1 MKKLQK
7 IILIISIVI
16 LSIVAVFFVINKNVF
31 AAKKN
36 YNTHEKKLEKLIIS
50 DYSIDQ
56 SYTNLVNT
64 CKDYMNEY
72 KKSIDEKNMLNI
84 NKIDKSLEEKEKS
97 LEKYDESII
106 TDLSNDLN
114 DLQNTKSLYPY
125 ETKKI
130 DDIESKVNNLIKS
143 GDYNS
148 AYKKCS
154 SILFSF
160 RKISDL
166 GNFGNLQY
174 DFSEFPKVKLYLDS
188 TKLEEIL
195 GYSINGTKFKIIEKI
210 GDNYEEVKINEFGTT
225 SQYGGVN
232 IDLLADVSASMNPYF
247 NDVKTATTNFVQNVD
262 MTKNKVGLMSFSD
275 SVNRIYDFTND
286 QNAIINGINLLQLQ
300 NMTSLYDALVVSLS
314 DINTQ
319 SGAKCIVAFTD
330 GHDNKSYY
338 NYNDVLNLA
347 KPYNIPIY
355 IIGIGELSPEYEE
368 ILTNISEVTNA
379 YYININES
387 NIQQEMS
394 QIYGEISK
402 LQNTLYYIDYTDK
415 NKNKS
420 EKRELYLEYNDGNTI
435 IRNKIKDTVE
445 IPKDKAVEIPNNELD
460 KDGKIAAV
468 ASFIRESNIKYFESM
483 NKRDISLVK
492 DFYDESES
500 GQKLLLEA
508 QSNLNKYT
516 KENTTLEF
524 FNYSIKKVEIVN
536 NNTYK
541 VSYSQEYKDSTP
553 NREPIYYHASAT
565 DTVIEKNG
573 RFYIT
578 EFDGPKPKR
587 LDSAEFK
594 LND

>member
-1 MKKLQK
+1 MKKSQK
-7 IILIISIVI
+7 IILIISILI

-64 CKDYMNEY
+64 CKDYMKEY

-130 DDIESKVNNLIKS
+130 DDVESKVNNLIKS

-166 GNFGNLQY
+166 SNFGNLQY

-225 SQYGGVN
+225 SQDGRVN

-286 QNAIINGINLLQLQ
+286 ENSIINGINLLQLQ

-347 KPYNIPIY
+347 KLYNIPIY
-355 IIGIGELSPEYEE
+355 LIGIGELSPEYEE
-368 ILTNISEVTNA
+368 ILTNISKITNA
-379 YYININES
+379 YYRNINES

-394 QIYGEISK
+394 QIYGDISK
-402 LQNTLYYIDYTDK
+402 RQDTLYYIDYTDK

-435 IRNKIKDTVE
+435 IRNKIEYPE
-445 IPKDKAVEIPNNELD
+445 IPEDKAVEIPNNELD

-500 GQKLLLEA
+500 GQQLLA
-508 QSNLNKYT
+508 QVQSNIDKDRRENK
-516 KENTTLEF
+516 TLEF
-524 FNYSIKKVEIVN
+524 FDYSIDKVEVVD

-541 VSYSQEYKDSTP
+541 VSYSQKYKVSSPNSTEYLK
-553 NREPIYYHASAT
+553 ALGT

-578 EFDGPKPKR
+578 KFDGPKPEPLKNVT
-587 LDSAEFK
+587 FQ

>member
-64 CKDYMNEY
+64 CKDYMKEY

-166 GNFGNLQY
+166 SNFGNLQY

-225 SQYGGVN
+225 SQDGGVN

-286 QNAIINGINLLQLQ
+286 QNSIINGINLLQLQ
-300 NMTSLYDALVVSLS
+300 NMTSLYDAFVVSLS

-347 KPYNIPIY
+347 KLYNIPIY
-355 IIGIGELSPEYEE
+355 LIGIGELSPEYEE
-368 ILTNISEVTNA
+368 ILTNISKITNA

-394 QIYGEISK
+394 QIYGDISK
-402 LQNTLYYIDYTDK
+402 RQNTLYYIDYTDK

-435 IRNKIKDTVE
+435 IRNKIEYPE
-445 IPKDKAVEIPNNELD
+445 IPEDKVVEIPNNNLYEN
-460 KDGKIAAV
+460 GKIASV

-492 DFYDESES
+492 NFYDESES

-541 VSYSQEYKDSTP
+541 VSYSQEYKKSNP
-553 NREPIYYHASAT
+553 NMAPIYYHASAT

-578 EFDGPKPKR
+578 EFDGPEPQK
-587 LDSAEFK
+587 LDSAKFK

>member
-64 CKDYMNEY
+64 CKDYMKEY

-166 GNFGNLQY
+166 SNFGNLQY

-225 SQYGGVN
+225 SQDGRVN
-232 IDLLADVSASMNPYF
+232 IDLLADISASMNPYF

-262 MTKNKVGLMSFSD
+262 MTKNKVGLMSFGD
-275 SVNRIYDFTND
+275 SANRIYDFTND
-286 QNAIINGINLLQLQ
+286 QNAILNGINSLQLQ
-300 NMTSLYDALVVSLS
+300 NMTCLYDALSISLS
-314 DINTQ
+314 NINTQ

-330 GHDNKSYY
+330 GYDTKSYY
-338 NYNDVLNLA
+338 NYNSVLDLA
-347 KPYNIPIY
+347 KSYNIPIY
-355 IIGIGELSPEYEE
+355 LIGIGELSPEYEE

-379 YYININES
+379 YYRNINES

-394 QIYGEISK
+394 QIYGDISK
-402 LQNTLYYIDYTDK
+402 RQNTLYYIDYTDK

-435 IRNKIKDTVE
+435 IRNKIEYPE
-445 IPKDKAVEIPNNELD
+445 IPEDKAVEIPNNNLYEN
-460 KDGKIAAV
+460 GKIASV

-524 FNYSIKKVEIVN
+524 FNYSINKVEIVN

-541 VSYSQEYKDSTP
+541 VSYSQEYKNSSP

-578 EFDGPKPKR
+578 KFDGPKPEPLKNVT
-587 LDSAEFK
+587 FQ

>member
-1 MKKLQK
+1 MKKSQK
-7 IILIISIVI
+7 IILIISILI

-64 CKDYMNEY
+64 CKDYMKEY

-130 DDIESKVNNLIKS
+130 DDVESKVNNLIKS

-166 GNFGNLQY
+166 SNFGNLQY

-225 SQYGGVN
+225 SQDGGVN

-262 MTKNKVGLMSFSD
+262 MTKNKVGLMSFGD
-275 SVNRIYDFTND
+275 SANRIYGFTND
-286 QNAIINGINLLQLQ
+286 QNAILNGINSLQLQ
-300 NMTSLYDALVVSLS
+300 NMTCLYDALSISLS
-314 DINTQ
+314 NINTQ

-330 GHDNKSYY
+330 GYDTKSYY
-338 NYNDVLNLA
+338 NYNSVLDLA
-347 KPYNIPIY
+347 KLYNIPIY
-355 IIGIGELSPEYEE
+355 LIGIGELSPEYEE

-394 QIYGEISK
+394 QIYGDISK
-402 LQNTLYYIDYTDK
+402 RQNTLYYIDYTDK

-445 IPKDKAVEIPNNELD
+445 IPNNELY
-460 KDGKIAAV
+460 KDGKKAAV
-468 ASFIRESNIKYFESM
+468 ASFIRESNIKYFESL
-483 NKRDISLVK
+483 NQRDISIVK

-500 GQKLLLEA
+500 GQQLLA
-508 QSNLNKYT
+508 QVQSNIDKDRRENK
-516 KENTTLEF
+516 TLEF
-524 FNYSIKKVEIVN
+524 FDYSIDKVEVVD

-541 VSYSQEYKDSTP
+541 VSYSQKYKVSSPNSTEYLK
-553 NREPIYYHASAT
+553 ALGT

-578 EFDGPKPKR
+578 KFDGPKPEPLKNVT
-587 LDSAEFK
+587 FQ

>member
-16 LSIVAVFFVINKNVF
+16 LSIVAVFFVIKKNVF

-64 CKDYMNEY
+64 CKDYMKEY

-114 DLQNTKSLYPY
+114 DLQSTKSLYPY

-130 DDIESKVNNLIKS
+130 DDVESKVNNLIKS

-166 GNFGNLQY
+166 SNFGNLQY

-225 SQYGGVN
+225 SQDGGVN

-262 MTKNKVGLMSFSD
+262 MTKNKVGLMSFGD
-275 SVNRIYDFTND
+275 SANRIYGFTND
-286 QNAIINGINLLQLQ
+286 QNAILNGINSLQLQ
-300 NMTSLYDALVVSLS
+300 NMTCLYDALSISLS
-314 DINTQ
+314 NINTQ

-330 GHDNKSYY
+330 GYDTKSYY
-338 NYNDVLNLA
+338 NYNSVLDLA
-347 KPYNIPIY
+347 KLYNIPIY
-355 IIGIGELSPEYEE
+355 LIGIGELSPEYEE

-394 QIYGEISK
+394 QIYGDISK
-402 LQNTLYYIDYTDK
+402 RQNTLYYIDYTDK

-435 IRNKIKDTVE
+435 IRNKIEYPE
-445 IPKDKAVEIPNNELD
+445 IPEDKVVEIPNNNLYEN
-460 KDGKIAAV
+460 GKIASV

-524 FNYSIKKVEIVN
+524 FNYSINKVEIVN

-541 VSYSQEYKDSTP
+541 VSYSQEYKNSSP

-578 EFDGPKPKR
+578 KFDGPEPEPLKNVT
-587 LDSAEFK
+587 FQ

>member
-1 MKKLQK
+1 MKKSQK

-64 CKDYMNEY
+64 CKDYMKEY

-166 GNFGNLQY
+166 SNFGNLQY

-195 GYSINGTKFKIIEKI
+195 EYSINGTKFKIIEKI

-225 SQYGGVN
+225 SQDGGVN

-262 MTKNKVGLMSFSD
+262 MTKNKVGLMSFGD
-275 SVNRIYDFTND
+275 SANRIYGFTND
-286 QNAIINGINLLQLQ
+286 QNAILNGINSLQLQ
-300 NMTSLYDALVVSLS
+300 NMTCLYDALSISLS
-314 DINTQ
+314 NINTQ

-330 GHDNKSYY
+330 GYDTKSYY
-338 NYNDVLNLA
+338 NYNSVLDLA
-347 KPYNIPIY
+347 KLYNIPIY
-355 IIGIGELSPEYEE
+355 LIGIGELSPEYEE

-394 QIYGEISK
+394 QIYGDISK
-402 LQNTLYYIDYTDK
+402 RQNTLYYIDYTDK

-435 IRNKIKDTVE
+435 IRNKIEYPE
-445 IPKDKAVEIPNNELD
+445 IPEDKTVEIPNNNLYEN
-460 KDGKIAAV
+460 GKIASV

-524 FNYSIKKVEIVN
+524 FNYSINKVEIVN

-541 VSYSQEYKDSTP
+541 VSYSQEYKNSSP

-578 EFDGPKPKR
+578 EFDGPKPKP
-587 LDSAEFK
+587 LKNVTFQ

>member
-1 MKKLQK
+1 MKKSQK
-7 IILIISIVI
+7 IILIISILI

-64 CKDYMNEY
+64 CKDYMKEY

-130 DDIESKVNNLIKS
+130 DDVESKVNNLIKS

-166 GNFGNLQY
+166 SNFGNLQY

-225 SQYGGVN
+225 SQDGRVN

-286 QNAIINGINLLQLQ
+286 ENSIINGINLLQLQ

-314 DINTQ
+314 DINPQ

-347 KPYNIPIY
+347 KLYNIPIY
-355 IIGIGELSPEYEE
+355 LIGIGELSPEYEE
-368 ILTNISEVTNA
+368 ILTNISKITNA
-379 YYININES
+379 YYRNINES

-394 QIYGEISK
+394 QIYGDISK
-402 LQNTLYYIDYTDK
+402 RQDTLYYIDYTDK

-435 IRNKIKDTVE
+435 IRNKIEYPE
-445 IPKDKAVEIPNNELD
+445 IPEDKAVEIPNNELD

-500 GQKLLLEA
+500 GQQLLA
-508 QSNLNKYT
+508 QVQSNIDKDRRENK
-516 KENTTLEF
+516 TLEF
-524 FNYSIKKVEIVN
+524 FDYSIDKVEVVD

-541 VSYSQEYKDSTP
+541 VSYSQKYKVSSPNSTEYLK
-553 NREPIYYHASAT
+553 ALGT

-578 EFDGPKPKR
+578 KFDGPKPEPLKNVT
-587 LDSAEFK
+587 FQ

>member
-1 MKKLQK
+1 MKKSKK

-64 CKDYMNEY
+64 CKDYMKEY

-225 SQYGGVN
+225 SQDGGVN

-286 QNAIINGINLLQLQ
+286 QNAILNGINSLQLQ
-300 NMTSLYDALVVSLS
+300 NMTCLYDALSISLS
-314 DINTQ
+314 NINTQ

-330 GHDNKSYY
+330 GYDTKSYY
-338 NYNDVLNLA
+338 NYNSVLDLA
-347 KPYNIPIY
+347 KSYNIPIY
-355 IIGIGELSPEYEE
+355 LIGIGELSPEYEE

-379 YYININES
+379 YYRNINES

-394 QIYGEISK
+394 QIYGDISK
-402 LQNTLYYIDYTDK
+402 RQDTLYYIDYTDK

-435 IRNKIKDTVE
+435 IRNKIEYPE
-445 IPKDKAVEIPNNELD
+445 IPEDKAVEIPNNELD

-587 LDSAEFK
+587 LDSAEYK

>member
-64 CKDYMNEY
+64 CKDYMKEY

-166 GNFGNLQY
+166 SNFGNLQY

-225 SQYGGVN
+225 SQDGGVN

-262 MTKNKVGLMSFSD
+262 MTKNKVGLMSFGD
-275 SVNRIYDFTND
+275 SANRIYDFTND
-286 QNAIINGINLLQLQ
+286 QNAILNGINSLQLQ
-300 NMTSLYDALVVSLS
+300 NMTCLYDALSISLS
-314 DINTQ
+314 NINTQ

-330 GHDNKSYY
+330 GYDTKSYY
-338 NYNDVLNLA
+338 NYNSVLDLA
-347 KPYNIPIY
+347 KSYNIPIY
-355 IIGIGELSPEYEE
+355 LIGIGELSPEYEE
-368 ILTNISEVTNA
+368 ILTNISKVTNA

-394 QIYGEISK
+394 QIYGDISK
-402 LQNTLYYIDYTDK
+402 RQNTLYYIDYTDK

-445 IPKDKAVEIPNNELD
+445 IPNNELY
-460 KDGKIAAV
+460 KDGKKAAV
-468 ASFIRESNIKYFESM
+468 ASFIRESNIKYFESL
-483 NKRDISLVK
+483 NQRDISIVK

-500 GQKLLLEA
+500 GQQLLA
-508 QSNLNKYT
+508 QVQSNIDKDRRENK
-516 KENTTLEF
+516 TLEF
-524 FNYSIKKVEIVN
+524 FDYSIDKVEVVD

-541 VSYSQEYKDSTP
+541 VSYSQKYKVSSPNSTEYLK
-553 NREPIYYHASAT
+553 ALGT

-578 EFDGPKPKR
+578 KFDGPKPEPLKNVT
-587 LDSAEFK
+587 FQ

>member
-1 MKKLQK
+1 MKKSQK
-7 IILIISIVI
+7 IILIISILI

-64 CKDYMNEY
+64 CKDYMKEY

-97 LEKYDESII
+97 LDKYDESII

-166 GNFGNLQY
+166 SNFGNLQY

-225 SQYGGVN
+225 SQDGGVN

-262 MTKNKVGLMSFSD
+262 MTKNKVGLMSFGD
-275 SVNRIYDFTND
+275 SANRIYGFTND
-286 QNAIINGINLLQLQ
+286 QNAILNGINSLQLQ
-300 NMTSLYDALVVSLS
+300 NMTCLYDALSISLS
-314 DINTQ
+314 NINTQ

-330 GHDNKSYY
+330 GYDTKSYY
-338 NYNDVLNLA
+338 NYNSVLDLA
-347 KPYNIPIY
+347 KLYNIPIY
-355 IIGIGELSPEYEE
+355 LIGIGELSPEYEE
-368 ILTNISEVTNA
+368 ILTNISEITNA

-394 QIYGEISK
+394 QIYGDISK
-402 LQNTLYYIDYTDK
+402 RQDTLYYIDYTDK

-445 IPKDKAVEIPNNELD
+445 IPEDKAVEIPNNELD
-460 KDGKIAAV
+460 KDGKKAAV

-508 QSNLNKYT
+508 QSNLNTYT

-541 VSYSQEYKDSTP
+541 VSYSQVYKKSNP
-553 NREPIYYHASAT
+553 NREPIYYSASAT

-587 LDSAEFK
+587 LDSAEYK

>member
-64 CKDYMNEY
+64 CKDYMKEY

-166 GNFGNLQY
+166 SNFGNLQY

-225 SQYGGVN
+225 SQDGRVN
-232 IDLLADVSASMNPYF
+232 IDLLADISASMNPYF

-262 MTKNKVGLMSFSD
+262 MTKNKVGLMSFGD
-275 SVNRIYDFTND
+275 SANRIYDFTND
-286 QNAIINGINLLQLQ
+286 QNAILNGINSLQLQ
-300 NMTSLYDALVVSLS
+300 NMTCLYDALSISLS
-314 DINTQ
+314 NINTQ

-330 GHDNKSYY
+330 GYDTKSYY
-338 NYNDVLNLA
+338 NYNSVLDLA
-347 KPYNIPIY
+347 KSYNIPIY
-355 IIGIGELSPEYEE
+355 LIGIGELSPEYEE

-379 YYININES
+379 YYRNINES

-394 QIYGEISK
+394 QIYGDISK
-402 LQNTLYYIDYTDK
+402 RQNTLYYIDYTDK

-435 IRNKIKDTVE
+435 IRNKIEYPE
-445 IPKDKAVEIPNNELD
+445 IPEDKAVEIPNNNLYEN
-460 KDGKIAAV
+460 GKIASV

-524 FNYSIKKVEIVN
+524 FNYSINKVEIVN

-541 VSYSQEYKDSTP
+541 VSYSQEYKNSSP

-578 EFDGPKPKR
+578 EFDGPKPKP
-587 LDSAEFK
+587 LKNVTFQ

>member
-1 MKKLQK
+1 MKKSQK
-7 IILIISIVI
+7 IILIISILI

-64 CKDYMNEY
+64 CKDYMKEY

-166 GNFGNLQY
+166 SNFGNLQY

-225 SQYGGVN
+225 SQDGGVN
-232 IDLLADVSASMNPYF
+232 IDLLADISASMNPYF

-262 MTKNKVGLMSFSD
+262 MTKNKVGLMSFGD
-275 SVNRIYDFTND
+275 SANRIYDFTND
-286 QNAIINGINLLQLQ
+286 QNAILNGINSLQLQ
-300 NMTSLYDALVVSLS
+300 NMTCLYDALSISLS
-314 DINTQ
+314 NINTQ

-330 GHDNKSYY
+330 GYDTKSYY
-338 NYNDVLNLA
+338 NYNSVLDLA
-347 KPYNIPIY
+347 KSYNIPIY
-355 IIGIGELSPEYEE
+355 LIGIGELSPEYEE

-379 YYININES
+379 YYRNINEI

-394 QIYGEISK
+394 QIYGDISK

-435 IRNKIKDTVE
+435 IRNKIEYPE
-445 IPKDKAVEIPNNELD
+445 IPEDKAVEIPNNNLYEN
-460 KDGKIAAV
+460 GKIASV

-524 FNYSIKKVEIVN
+524 FNYSINKVEIVN

-541 VSYSQEYKDSTP
+541 VSYSQEYKNSSP

-578 EFDGPKPKR
+578 EFDGPKPKP
-587 LDSAEFK
+587 LKNVTFQ

>member
-1 MKKLQK
+1 MKKSQK
-7 IILIISIVI
+7 IILIISILI

-64 CKDYMNEY
+64 CKDYMKEY

-166 GNFGNLQY
+166 SNFGNLQY

-225 SQYGGVN
+225 SQDGGVN

-262 MTKNKVGLMSFSD
+262 MTKNKVGLMSFGD
-275 SVNRIYDFTND
+275 SANRIYDFTND
-286 QNAIINGINLLQLQ
+286 QNAILNGINSLQLQ
-300 NMTSLYDALVVSLS
+300 NMTCLYDALSISLS
-314 DINTQ
+314 NINTQ

-330 GHDNKSYY
+330 GYDTKSYY
-338 NYNDVLNLA
+338 NYNSVLDLA
-347 KPYNIPIY
+347 KSYNIPIY
-355 IIGIGELSPEYEE
+355 LIGIGELSPEYEE
-368 ILTNISEVTNA
+368 ILTNISKVTNA

-394 QIYGEISK
+394 QIYGDISK
-402 LQNTLYYIDYTDK
+402 RQNTLYYIDYTDK

-445 IPKDKAVEIPNNELD
+445 IPNNELY
-460 KDGKIAAV
+460 KDGKKAAV
-468 ASFIRESNIKYFESM
+468 ASFIRESNIKYFESL
-483 NKRDISLVK
+483 NQRDISIVK

-500 GQKLLLEA
+500 GQQLLA
-508 QSNLNKYT
+508 QVQSNIDKDRRENK
-516 KENTTLEF
+516 TLEF
-524 FNYSIKKVEIVN
+524 FDYSIDKVEVVY

-541 VSYSQEYKDSTP
+541 VSYSQKYKVSSPNSTEYLK
-553 NREPIYYHASAT
+553 ALGT
-565 DTVIEKNG
+565 DTVIEKDG

-578 EFDGPKPKR
+578 KFDGPEPEPLKNVT
-587 LDSAEFK
+587 FQ

>member
-1 MKKLQK
+1 MKKSKK

-64 CKDYMNEY
+64 CKDYMKEY

-225 SQYGGVN
+225 SQDGGVN

-286 QNAIINGINLLQLQ
+286 QNSIINGINLLQLQ

-330 GHDNKSYY
+330 GYDTKSYY
-338 NYNDVLNLA
+338 NYNSVLDLA
-347 KPYNIPIY
+347 KSYNIPIY
-355 IIGIGELSPEYEE
+355 LIGIGELSPEYEE

-379 YYININES
+379 YYRNINES

-394 QIYGEISK
+394 QIYGDISK
-402 LQNTLYYIDYTDK
+402 RQDTLYYIDYTDK

-435 IRNKIKDTVE
+435 IRNKIEYPE
-445 IPKDKAVEIPNNELD
+445 IPEDKAVEIPNNELD

-587 LDSAEFK
+587 LDSAEYK

>member
-64 CKDYMNEY
+64 CKDYMKEY

-130 DDIESKVNNLIKS
+130 DDVESKVNNLIKS

-166 GNFGNLQY
+166 SNFGNLQY

-195 GYSINGTKFKIIEKI
+195 EYSINGTKFKIIEKI

-225 SQYGGVN
+225 SQDGGVN

-262 MTKNKVGLMSFSD
+262 MTKNKVGLMSFGD
-275 SVNRIYDFTND
+275 SANRIYGFTND
-286 QNAIINGINLLQLQ
+286 QNAILNGINSLQLQ
-300 NMTSLYDALVVSLS
+300 NMTCLYDALSISLS
-314 DINTQ
+314 NINTQ

-330 GHDNKSYY
+330 GYDTKSYY
-338 NYNDVLNLA
+338 NYNSVLDLA
-347 KPYNIPIY
+347 KLYNIPIY
-355 IIGIGELSPEYEE
+355 LIGIGELSPEYEE
-368 ILTNISEVTNA
+368 ILTNISKVTNA

-394 QIYGEISK
+394 QIYGDISK
-402 LQNTLYYIDYTDK
+402 RQNTLYYIDYTDK

-435 IRNKIKDTVE
+435 IRNKIEYPE
-445 IPKDKAVEIPNNELD
+445 IPEDKAVEIPNNNLYEN
-460 KDGKIAAV
+460 GKIASV

-524 FNYSIKKVEIVN
+524 FNYSINKVEIVN

-541 VSYSQEYKDSTP
+541 VSYSQEYKNSSP

-578 EFDGPKPKR
+578 EFDGPEPEP
-587 LDSAEFK
+587 LDSAKFQ

>member
-64 CKDYMNEY
+64 CKDYMKEY

-225 SQYGGVN
+225 SQDGGVN

-262 MTKNKVGLMSFSD
+262 MTKNKVGLMSFGD
-275 SVNRIYDFTND
+275 SANRIYGFTND
-286 QNAIINGINLLQLQ
+286 QNAILNGINSLQLQ
-300 NMTSLYDALVVSLS
+300 NMTCLYDALSISLS
-314 DINTQ
+314 NINTQ

-330 GHDNKSYY
+330 GYDTKSYY
-338 NYNDVLNLA
+338 NYNSVLDLA
-347 KPYNIPIY
+347 KLYNIPIY
-355 IIGIGELSPEYEE
+355 LIGIGELSPEYEE

-394 QIYGEISK
+394 QIYGDISK
-402 LQNTLYYIDYTDK
+402 RQNTLYYIDYTDK

-435 IRNKIKDTVE
+435 IRNKIEYPE
-445 IPKDKAVEIPNNELD
+445 IPEDKVVEIPNNNLYEN
-460 KDGKIAAV
+460 GKIASV

-524 FNYSIKKVEIVN
+524 FNYSINKVEIVN

-541 VSYSQEYKDSTP
+541 VSYSQEYKNSSP

-587 LDSAEFK
+587 LDSAEYK

>member
-1 MKKLQK
+1 MKKSKK

-50 DYSIDQ
+50 DYSINQ

-64 CKDYMNEY
+64 CKDYMKEY

-114 DLQNTKSLYPY
+114 DLQNTESLYPY
-125 ETKKI
+125 EIKKI
-130 DDIESKVNNLIKS
+130 DDVESKVNSLVKS

-148 AYKKCS
+148 VYKKYS

-160 RKISDL
+160 RKISDSN
-166 GNFGNLQY
+166 NFGNLQY

-225 SQYGGVN
+225 SQDGGVN

-262 MTKNKVGLMSFSD
+262 MTKNKVGLMSFGD
-275 SVNRIYDFTND
+275 SANRIYGFTND
-286 QNAIINGINLLQLQ
+286 QNSIINGINLLQLQ

-355 IIGIGELSPEYEE
+355 LIGIGELSPEYEE

-541 VSYSQEYKDSTP
+541 VSYSQEYKDSSP

-578 EFDGPKPKR
+578 EFDGPKPEPLKN
-587 LDSAEFK
+587 AKFQ

>member
-1 MKKLQK
+1 MKKSQK
-7 IILIISIVI
+7 IILIISILI

-64 CKDYMNEY
+64 CKDYMKEY

-166 GNFGNLQY
+166 SNFGNLQY

-225 SQYGGVN
+225 SQDGGVN

-262 MTKNKVGLMSFSD
+262 MTKNKVGLMSFGD
-275 SVNRIYDFTND
+275 SANRIYDFTND
-286 QNAIINGINLLQLQ
+286 QNAILNGINSLQLQ
-300 NMTSLYDALVVSLS
+300 NMTCLYDALSISLS
-314 DINTQ
+314 NINTQ

-330 GHDNKSYY
+330 GYDTKSYY
-338 NYNDVLNLA
+338 NYNSVLDLA
-347 KPYNIPIY
+347 KSYNIPIY
-355 IIGIGELSPEYEE
+355 LIGIGELSPEYEE
-368 ILTNISEVTNA
+368 ILTNISKVTNA

-394 QIYGEISK
+394 QIYGDISK
-402 LQNTLYYIDYTDK
+402 RQNTLYYIDYTDK

-445 IPKDKAVEIPNNELD
+445 IPNNELY
-460 KDGKIAAV
+460 KDGKKAAV
-468 ASFIRESNIKYFESM
+468 ASFIRESNIKYFESL
-483 NKRDISLVK
+483 NQRDISIVK

-500 GQKLLLEA
+500 GQQLLA
-508 QSNLNKYT
+508 QVQSNIDKDRRENK
-516 KENTTLEF
+516 TLEF
-524 FNYSIKKVEIVN
+524 FDYSIDKVEVVD

-541 VSYSQEYKDSTP
+541 VSYSQKYKVSSPNSTEYLK
-553 NREPIYYHASAT
+553 ALGT
-565 DTVIEKNG
+565 DTVIEKDG

-578 EFDGPKPKR
+578 KFDGPEPEPLKNVT
-587 LDSAEFK
+587 FQ

>member
-1 MKKLQK
+1 MKKSKK

-16 LSIVAVFFVINKNVF
+16 LSIVSVFFVINKNVF

-148 AYKKCS
+148 AYNKYA
-154 SILFSF
+154 SIIFSF

-166 GNFGNLQY
+166 STFDILQY

-225 SQYGGVN
+225 SQDGGVN
-232 IDLLADVSASMNPYF
+232 IDLLADVSDSMNPYF
-247 NDVKTATTNFVQNVD
+247 NDVKTATTDFVQNVD
-262 MTKNKVGLMSFSD
+262 MTKNKVGLMSFGD
-275 SVNRIYDFTND
+275 SANRIYDFTND
-286 QNAIINGINLLQLQ
+286 QNAILNGINSLQLQ
-300 NMTSLYDALVVSLS
+300 NMTCLYDALSISLS
-314 DINTQ
+314 NINTQ

-330 GHDNKSYY
+330 GYDTKSYY
-338 NYNDVLNLA
+338 NYNSVLDLA
-347 KPYNIPIY
+347 KSYNIPIY
-355 IIGIGELSPEYEE
+355 LIGIGELSPEYEE

-379 YYININES
+379 YYRNINES

-394 QIYGEISK
+394 QIYGDISK
-402 LQNTLYYIDYTDK
+402 RQNTLYYIDYTDK

-435 IRNKIKDTVE
+435 IRNKIEYPE
-445 IPKDKAVEIPNNELD
+445 IPEDKAVEIPNNELY
-460 KDGKIAAV
+460 KDGKKAAV

-524 FNYSIKKVEIVN
+524 FNYSINKVEIVN

-541 VSYSQEYKDSTP
+541 VSYSQEYKNSSP

-578 EFDGPKPKR
+578 EFDGPKPQK

>member
-64 CKDYMNEY
+64 CKDYMKEY

-130 DDIESKVNNLIKS
+130 DDVESKVNNLIKS

-166 GNFGNLQY
+166 SNFGNLQY

-225 SQYGGVN
+225 SQDGGVN
-232 IDLLADVSASMNPYF
+232 IDLLADISASMNPYF

-262 MTKNKVGLMSFSD
+262 MTKNKVGLMSFGD
-275 SVNRIYDFTND
+275 SANRIYDFTND
-286 QNAIINGINLLQLQ
+286 QNAILNGINSLQLQ
-300 NMTSLYDALVVSLS
+300 NMTCLYDALSISLS
-314 DINTQ
+314 NINTQ

-330 GHDNKSYY
+330 GYDTKSYY
-338 NYNDVLNLA
+338 NYNSVLDLA
-347 KPYNIPIY
+347 KSYNIPIY
-355 IIGIGELSPEYEE
+355 LIGIGELSPEYEE

-379 YYININES
+379 YYRNINES

-394 QIYGEISK
+394 QIYGDISK
-402 LQNTLYYIDYTDK
+402 RQNTLYYIDYTDK

-435 IRNKIKDTVE
+435 IRNKIEYPE
-445 IPKDKAVEIPNNELD
+445 IPEDKAVEIPNNNLYEN
-460 KDGKIAAV
+460 GKIASV

-524 FNYSIKKVEIVN
+524 FNYSINKVEIVN

-541 VSYSQEYKDSTP
+541 VSYSQEYKKSNP
-553 NREPIYYHASAT
+553 NMAPIYYHASAT

-578 EFDGPKPKR
+578 EFDGPEPQK
-587 LDSAEFK
+587 LDSAKFK

>member
-1 MKKLQK
+1 MKKSKK

-64 CKDYMNEY
+64 CKDYMKEY

-225 SQYGGVN
+225 SQDGGVN

-286 QNAIINGINLLQLQ
+286 QNAILNGINSLQLQ
-300 NMTSLYDALVVSLS
+300 NMTCLYDALSISLS
-314 DINTQ
+314 NINTQ

-330 GHDNKSYY
+330 GYDTKSYY
-338 NYNDVLNLA
+338 NYNSVLDLA
-347 KPYNIPIY
+347 KSYNIPIY
-355 IIGIGELSPEYEE
+355 LIGIGELSPEYEE
-368 ILTNISEVTNA
+368 ILTNISKITNA
-379 YYININES
+379 YYRNINES

-394 QIYGEISK
+394 QIYGDISK
-402 LQNTLYYIDYTDK
+402 RQDTLYYIDYTDK

-435 IRNKIKDTVE
+435 IRNKIEYPE
-445 IPKDKAVEIPNNELD
+445 IPEDKAVEIPNNELD

-587 LDSAEFK
+587 LDSAEYK

>member
-1 MKKLQK
+1 MKKSQK

-64 CKDYMNEY
+64 CKDYMKEY

-225 SQYGGVN
+225 SQDGGVN

-262 MTKNKVGLMSFSD
+262 MTKNKVGLMSFGD

-286 QNAIINGINLLQLQ
+286 QNSIINGINLLQLQ
-300 NMTSLYDALVVSLS
+300 NMTCLYDALSISLS
-314 DINTQ
+314 NINTQ

-355 IIGIGELSPEYEE
+355 IIGIGELTPEYEE
-368 ILTNISEVTNA
+368 ILKNISKETNA
-379 YYININES
+379 YYRNINES

-553 NREPIYYHASAT
+553 NGEPIYYHASAT

-578 EFDGPKPKR
+578 EFDGPEPEP
-587 LDSAEFK
+587 LDSAKFQ

>member
-1 MKKLQK
+1 MKKSQK

-64 CKDYMNEY
+64 CKDYMKEY

-130 DDIESKVNNLIKS
+130 DDVESKVNNLIKS

-166 GNFGNLQY
+166 SNFGNLQY

-225 SQYGGVN
+225 SQDGRVN

-262 MTKNKVGLMSFSD
+262 MTKNKVGLMSFGD
-275 SVNRIYDFTND
+275 SANRIYGFTND
-286 QNAIINGINLLQLQ
+286 QNAILNGINSLQLQ
-300 NMTSLYDALVVSLS
+300 NMTCLYDALSISLS
-314 DINTQ
+314 NINTQ

-330 GHDNKSYY
+330 GYDTKSYY
-338 NYNDVLNLA
+338 NYNSVLDLA
-347 KPYNIPIY
+347 KSYNIPIY
-355 IIGIGELSPEYEE
+355 LIGIGELSPEYEE

-379 YYININES
+379 YYRNINES

-394 QIYGEISK
+394 QIYGDISK
-402 LQNTLYYIDYTDK
+402 RQNTLYYIDYTDK

-445 IPKDKAVEIPNNELD
+445 IPNNELY
-460 KDGKIAAV
+460 KDGKKAAV

-483 NKRDISLVK
+483 NKRDISFVK

-524 FNYSIKKVEIVN
+524 FNYSINKVEIVN

-541 VSYSQEYKDSTP
+541 VSYSQEYKNSSP

-578 EFDGPKPKR
+578 EFDGPEPQK
-587 LDSAEFK
+587 LDSAKFK

>member
-1 MKKLQK
+1 MKKSQK
-7 IILIISIVI
+7 IILIISILI

-64 CKDYMNEY
+64 CKDYMKEY

-160 RKISDL
+160 RKISAL
-166 GNFGNLQY
+166 SNFGNLQY

-225 SQYGGVN
+225 SQDGGVN
-232 IDLLADVSASMNPYF
+232 IDLLADISASMNPYF

-262 MTKNKVGLMSFSD
+262 MTKNKVGLMSFGD
-275 SVNRIYDFTND
+275 SANRIYDFTND
-286 QNAIINGINLLQLQ
+286 QNAILNGINSLQLQ
-300 NMTSLYDALVVSLS
+300 NMTCLYDALSISLS
-314 DINTQ
+314 NINTQ

-330 GHDNKSYY
+330 GYDTKSYY
-338 NYNDVLNLA
+338 NYNSVLDLA
-347 KPYNIPIY
+347 KSYNIPIY
-355 IIGIGELSPEYEE
+355 LIGIGELSPEYEE

-379 YYININES
+379 YYRNINES

-394 QIYGEISK
+394 QIYGDISK
-402 LQNTLYYIDYTDK
+402 RQNTLYYIDYTDK

-435 IRNKIKDTVE
+435 IRNKIEYPE
-445 IPKDKAVEIPNNELD
+445 IPEDKAVEIPNNNLYEN
-460 KDGKIAAV
+460 GKIASV

-524 FNYSIKKVEIVN
+524 FNYSINKVEIVN

-541 VSYSQEYKDSTP
+541 VSYSQEYKNSSP

-578 EFDGPKPKR
+578 EFDGPKPKP
-587 LDSAEFK
+587 LKNVTFQ

>member
-1 MKKLQK
+1 MKKSKK

-16 LSIVAVFFVINKNVF
+16 LSIVSVFFVINKNVF

-148 AYKKCS
+148 AYNKYA
-154 SILFSF
+154 SIIFSF

-166 GNFGNLQY
+166 STFDILQY

-225 SQYGGVN
+225 SQDGGVN
-232 IDLLADVSASMNPYF
+232 IDLLADVSDSMNPYF
-247 NDVKTATTNFVQNVD
+247 NDVKTATTDFVQNVD
-262 MTKNKVGLMSFSD
+262 MTKNKVGLMSFGD
-275 SVNRIYDFTND
+275 SANRIYDFTND
-286 QNAIINGINLLQLQ
+286 QNAILNGINSLQLQ
-300 NMTSLYDALVVSLS
+300 NMTCLYDALSISLS
-314 DINTQ
+314 NINTQ

-330 GHDNKSYY
+330 GYDTKSYY
-338 NYNDVLNLA
+338 NYNSVLDLA
-347 KPYNIPIY
+347 KSYNIPIY
-355 IIGIGELSPEYEE
+355 LIGIGELSPEYEE

-379 YYININES
+379 YYRNINES

-394 QIYGEISK
+394 QIYGDISK
-402 LQNTLYYIDYTDK
+402 RQNTLYYIDYTDK

-435 IRNKIKDTVE
+435 IRNKIEYPE
-445 IPKDKAVEIPNNELD
+445 IPEDKAVEIPNNELY
-460 KDGKIAAV
+460 KDGKKAAV

-524 FNYSIKKVEIVN
+524 FNYSINKVEIVN

-541 VSYSQEYKDSTP
+541 VSYSQEYKNSRP
-553 NREPIYYHASAT
+553 NMAPLYYHASAT

-578 EFDGPKPKR
+578 KFDGPEPQK
-587 LDSAEFK
+587 LDSAKFK

>member
-1 MKKLQK
+1 MKKSKK

-64 CKDYMNEY
+64 CKDYMKEY

-225 SQYGGVN
+225 SQDGGVN

-262 MTKNKVGLMSFSD
+262 MTKNKVGLMSFGD
-275 SVNRIYDFTND
+275 SANRIYGFTND
-286 QNAIINGINLLQLQ
+286 QNAILNGINSLQLQ
-300 NMTSLYDALVVSLS
+300 NMTCLYDALSISLS
-314 DINTQ
+314 NINTQ

-330 GHDNKSYY
+330 GYDTKSYY
-338 NYNDVLNLA
+338 NYNSVLDLA
-347 KPYNIPIY
+347 KLYNIPIY
-355 IIGIGELSPEYEE
+355 LIGIGELSPEYEE

-394 QIYGEISK
+394 QIYGDISK
-402 LQNTLYYIDYTDK
+402 RQNTLYYIDYTDK

-435 IRNKIKDTVE
+435 IRNKIEYPE
-445 IPKDKAVEIPNNELD
+445 IPEDKVVEIPNNNLYEN
-460 KDGKIAAV
+460 GKIASV

-524 FNYSIKKVEIVN
+524 FNYSINKVEIVN

-541 VSYSQEYKDSTP
+541 VSYSQEYKNSSP

-587 LDSAEFK
+587 LDSAEYK

>member
-1 MKKLQK
+1 MKKSKK

-64 CKDYMNEY
+64 CKDYMKEY

-225 SQYGGVN
+225 SQDGGVN

-286 QNAIINGINLLQLQ
+286 ENSIINGINLLQLQ

-347 KPYNIPIY
+347 KLYNIPIY
-355 IIGIGELSPEYEE
+355 LIGIGELSPEYEE
-368 ILTNISEVTNA
+368 ILTNISKITNA
-379 YYININES
+379 YYRNINES

-394 QIYGEISK
+394 QIYGDISK
-402 LQNTLYYIDYTDK
+402 RQDTLYYIDYTDK

-435 IRNKIKDTVE
+435 IRNKIEYPE
-445 IPKDKAVEIPNNELD
+445 IPEDKAVEIPNNELD

-500 GQKLLLEA
+500 GQQLLA
-508 QSNLNKYT
+508 QVQSNIDKDRRENK
-516 KENTTLEF
+516 TLEF
-524 FNYSIKKVEIVN
+524 FDYSIDKVEVVD

-541 VSYSQEYKDSTP
+541 VSYSQKYKVSSPNSTEYLK
-553 NREPIYYHASAT
+553 ALGT

-578 EFDGPKPKR
+578 KFDGPKPEPLKNVT
-587 LDSAEFK
+587 FQ

>member
-1 MKKLQK
+1 MKKSKK

-64 CKDYMNEY
+64 CKDYMKEY

-225 SQYGGVN
+225 SQDGGVN

-286 QNAIINGINLLQLQ
+286 QNSIINGINLLQLQ

-319 SGAKCIVAFTD
+319 SDAKCIVAFTD

-347 KPYNIPIY
+347 KLYNIPIY
-355 IIGIGELSPEYEE
+355 LIGIGELSPEYEE
-368 ILTNISEVTNA
+368 ILTNISKITNA
-379 YYININES
+379 YYRNINES

-394 QIYGEISK
+394 QIYGDISK
-402 LQNTLYYIDYTDK
+402 RQDTLYYIDYTDK

-435 IRNKIKDTVE
+435 IRNKIEYPE
-445 IPKDKAVEIPNNELD
+445 IPEDKAVEIPNNELD

-578 EFDGPKPKR
+578 EFDGPKPEPLKN
-587 LDSAEFK
+587 AKFQ

>member
-64 CKDYMNEY
+64 CKDYMKEY

-148 AYKKCS
+148 AYNKYA
-154 SILFSF
+154 SIIFSF

-166 GNFGNLQY
+166 STFDILQY

-225 SQYGGVN
+225 SQDGGVN
-232 IDLLADVSASMNPYF
+232 IDLLADVSDSMNPYF
-247 NDVKTATTNFVQNVD
+247 NDVKTATTDFVQNVD
-262 MTKNKVGLMSFSD
+262 MTKNKVGLMSFGD
-275 SVNRIYDFTND
+275 SANRIYDFTND
-286 QNAIINGINLLQLQ
+286 QNAILNGINSLQLQ
-300 NMTSLYDALVVSLS
+300 NMTCLYDALSISLS
-314 DINTQ
+314 NINTQ

-330 GHDNKSYY
+330 GYDTKSYY
-338 NYNDVLNLA
+338 NYNSVLDLA
-347 KPYNIPIY
+347 KSYNIPIY
-355 IIGIGELSPEYEE
+355 LIGIGELSPEYEE

-379 YYININES
+379 YYRNINES

-394 QIYGEISK
+394 QIYGDISK
-402 LQNTLYYIDYTDK
+402 RQNTLYYIDYTDK

-435 IRNKIKDTVE
+435 IRNKIEYPE
-445 IPKDKAVEIPNNELD
+445 IPEDKAVEIPNNELY
-460 KDGKIAAV
+460 KDGKKAAV

-524 FNYSIKKVEIVN
+524 FNYSINKVEIVN

-541 VSYSQEYKDSTP
+541 VSYSQEYKNSSP

-578 EFDGPKPKR
+578 EFDGPKPQK

>member
-1 MKKLQK
+1 MKKSQK
-7 IILIISIVI
+7 IILIISILI

-64 CKDYMNEY
+64 CKDYMKEY

-166 GNFGNLQY
+166 SNFGNLQY

-225 SQYGGVN
+225 SQDGGVN
-232 IDLLADVSASMNPYF
+232 IDLLADISASMNPYF

-262 MTKNKVGLMSFSD
+262 MTKNKVGLMSFGD
-275 SVNRIYDFTND
+275 SANRIYDFTND
-286 QNAIINGINLLQLQ
+286 QNAILNGINSLQLQ
-300 NMTSLYDALVVSLS
+300 NMTCLYDALSISLS
-314 DINTQ
+314 NINTQ

-330 GHDNKSYY
+330 GYDTKSYY
-338 NYNDVLNLA
+338 NYNSVLDLA
-347 KPYNIPIY
+347 KSYNIPIY
-355 IIGIGELSPEYEE
+355 LIGIGELSPEYEE

-379 YYININES
+379 YYRNINEI

-394 QIYGEISK
+394 QIYGDISK

-435 IRNKIKDTVE
+435 IRNKIEYPE
-445 IPKDKAVEIPNNELD
+445 IPEDKAVEIPNNNLYEN
-460 KDGKIAAV
+460 GKIASV

-541 VSYSQEYKDSTP
+541 VSYSQEYKNSSP

-578 EFDGPKPKR
+578 EFDGPKPKP
-587 LDSAEFK
+587 LKNVTFQ

>member
-1 MKKLQK
+1 MKKSQK

-148 AYKKCS
+148 AYNKYA
-154 SILFSF
+154 SIIFSF

-166 GNFGNLQY
+166 STFDILQY

-195 GYSINGTKFKIIEKI
+195 RYSINGTKFKIIEKI
-210 GDNYEEVKINEFGTT
+210 GYNYEEVKINEFGTT
-225 SQYGGVN
+225 SQDGGVN
-232 IDLLADVSASMNPYF
+232 IDLLADVSDSMNPYF
-247 NDVKTATTNFVQNVD
+247 NDVKTATTDFVQNVD
-262 MTKNKVGLMSFSD
+262 MTKNKVGLMSFGD
-275 SVNRIYDFTND
+275 SANRIYDFTND
-286 QNAIINGINLLQLQ
+286 QNAILNGINSLQLQ
-300 NMTSLYDALVVSLS
+300 NMTCLYDALSISLS
-314 DINTQ
+314 NINTQ

-330 GHDNKSYY
+330 GYDTKSYY
-338 NYNDVLNLA
+338 NYNSVLDLA
-347 KPYNIPIY
+347 KSYNIPIY
-355 IIGIGELSPEYEE
+355 LIGIGELSPEYEE

-379 YYININES
+379 YYRNINES

-394 QIYGEISK
+394 QIYGDISK
-402 LQNTLYYIDYTDK
+402 RQNTLYYIDYTDK

-435 IRNKIKDTVE
+435 IRNKIE
-445 IPKDKAVEIPNNELD
+445 YPEIPNNELY
-460 KDGKIAAV
+460 KDGKKAAV

-524 FNYSIKKVEIVN
+524 FNYSINKVEIVN

-541 VSYSQEYKDSTP
+541 VSYSQEYKNSRP
-553 NREPIYYHASAT
+553 NMAPLYYHASAT

-578 EFDGPKPKR
+578 KFDGPEPQK
-587 LDSAEFK
+587 LDSAKFK

>member
-64 CKDYMNEY
+64 CKDYMKEY

-166 GNFGNLQY
+166 SNFGNLQY

-225 SQYGGVN
+225 SQDGGVN
-232 IDLLADVSASMNPYF
+232 IDLLADISASMNPYF

-262 MTKNKVGLMSFSD
+262 MTKNKVGLMSFGD
-275 SVNRIYDFTND
+275 SANRIYDFTND
-286 QNAIINGINLLQLQ
+286 QNAILNGINSLQLQ
-300 NMTSLYDALVVSLS
+300 NMTCLYDALSISLS
-314 DINTQ
+314 NINTQ

-330 GHDNKSYY
+330 GYDTKSYY
-338 NYNDVLNLA
+338 NYNSVLDLA
-347 KPYNIPIY
+347 KSYNIPIY
-355 IIGIGELSPEYEE
+355 LIGIGELSPEYEE

-379 YYININES
+379 YYRNINES

-394 QIYGEISK
+394 QIYGDISK
-402 LQNTLYYIDYTDK
+402 RQNTLYYIDYTDK

-435 IRNKIKDTVE
+435 IRNKIEYPE
-445 IPKDKAVEIPNNELD
+445 IPEDKAVEIPNNNLYEN
-460 KDGKIAAV
+460 GKIASV

-524 FNYSIKKVEIVN
+524 FNYSINKVEIVN

-541 VSYSQEYKDSTP
+541 VSYSQEYKNSSP

-578 EFDGPKPKR
+578 EFDGPKPKT
-587 LDSAEFK
+587 LKNVTFQ

>member
-64 CKDYMNEY
+64 CKDYMKEY

-225 SQYGGVN
+225 SQDGGVN

-300 NMTSLYDALVVSLS
+300 NMTCLYDALSISLS
-314 DINTQ
+314 NINTQ

-368 ILTNISEVTNA
+368 ILTNISKVTNA

-578 EFDGPKPKR
+578 EFDGPEPEP
-587 LDSAEFK
+587 LDSAKFQ

>member
-1 MKKLQK
+1 MKKSKK

-64 CKDYMNEY
+64 CKDYMKEY

-225 SQYGGVN
+225 SQDGGVN
-232 IDLLADVSASMNPYF
+232 IDLLADISASMNPYF

-262 MTKNKVGLMSFSD
+262 MTKNKVGLMSFGD
-275 SVNRIYDFTND
+275 SANRIYDFTND
-286 QNAIINGINLLQLQ
+286 QNAILNGINSLQLQ
-300 NMTSLYDALVVSLS
+300 NMTCLYDALSISLS
-314 DINTQ
+314 NINTQ

-330 GHDNKSYY
+330 GYDTKSYY
-338 NYNDVLNLA
+338 NYNSVLDLA
-347 KPYNIPIY
+347 KSYNIPIY
-355 IIGIGELSPEYEE
+355 LIGIGELSPEYEE
-368 ILTNISEVTNA
+368 ILTNISKITNA
-379 YYININES
+379 YYRNINES

-394 QIYGEISK
+394 QIYGDISK
-402 LQNTLYYIDYTDK
+402 RQDTLYYIDYTDK

-435 IRNKIKDTVE
+435 IRNKIEYPE
-445 IPKDKAVEIPNNELD
+445 IPEDKAVEIPNNELD

-587 LDSAEFK
+587 LDSAEYK

>member
-64 CKDYMNEY
+64 CKDYMKEY

-166 GNFGNLQY
+166 SNFGNLQY

-225 SQYGGVN
+225 SQDGGVN
-232 IDLLADVSASMNPYF
+232 IDLLADISASMNPYF

-262 MTKNKVGLMSFSD
+262 MTKNKVGLMSFGD
-275 SVNRIYDFTND
+275 SANRIYDFTND
-286 QNAIINGINLLQLQ
+286 QNAILNGINSLQLQ
-300 NMTSLYDALVVSLS
+300 NMTCLYDALSISLS
-314 DINTQ
+314 NINTQ

-330 GHDNKSYY
+330 GYDTKSYY
-338 NYNDVLNLA
+338 NYNSVLDLA
-347 KPYNIPIY
+347 KSYNIPIY
-355 IIGIGELSPEYEE
+355 LIGIGELSPEYEE

-379 YYININES
+379 YYRNINES

-394 QIYGEISK
+394 QIYGDISK
-402 LQNTLYYIDYTDK
+402 RQNTLYYIDYTDK

-435 IRNKIKDTVE
+435 IRNKIEYPE
-445 IPKDKAVEIPNNELD
+445 IPEDKAVEIPNNNLYEN
-460 KDGKIAAV
+460 GKIASV

-524 FNYSIKKVEIVN
+524 FNYSINKVEIVN

-541 VSYSQEYKDSTP
+541 VSYSQEYKNSSP

-578 EFDGPKPKR
+578 EFDGPKPKP
-587 LDSAEFK
+587 LKNVTFQ

>member
-1 MKKLQK
+1 MKKSQK
-7 IILIISIVI
+7 IILIISILI

-64 CKDYMNEY
+64 CKDYMKEY

-166 GNFGNLQY
+166 SNFGNLQY

-225 SQYGGVN
+225 SQDGGVN

-262 MTKNKVGLMSFSD
+262 MTKNKVGLMSFGD
-275 SVNRIYDFTND
+275 SANRIYDFTND
-286 QNAIINGINLLQLQ
+286 QNAILNGINSLQLQ
-300 NMTSLYDALVVSLS
+300 NMTCLYDALSISLS
-314 DINTQ
+314 NINTQ

-330 GHDNKSYY
+330 GYDTKSYY
-338 NYNDVLNLA
+338 NYNSVLDLA
-347 KPYNIPIY
+347 KLYNIPIY
-355 IIGIGELSPEYEE
+355 LIGIGELSPEYEE
-368 ILTNISEVTNA
+368 ILTNISKVTNA

-394 QIYGEISK
+394 QIYGDISK
-402 LQNTLYYIDYTDK
+402 RQNTLYYIDYTDK

-445 IPKDKAVEIPNNELD
+445 IPNNELY
-460 KDGKIAAV
+460 KDGKKAAV
-468 ASFIRESNIKYFESM
+468 ASFIRESNIKYFESL
-483 NKRDISLVK
+483 NQRDISIVK

-500 GQKLLLEA
+500 GQQLLA
-508 QSNLNKYT
+508 QVQSNIDKDRRENK
-516 KENTTLEF
+516 TLEF
-524 FNYSIKKVEIVN
+524 FDYSIDKVEVVD

-541 VSYSQEYKDSTP
+541 VSYSQKYKVSSPNSTEYLK
-553 NREPIYYHASAT
+553 ALGT

-578 EFDGPKPKR
+578 KFDGPKPEPLKNVT
-587 LDSAEFK
+587 FQ